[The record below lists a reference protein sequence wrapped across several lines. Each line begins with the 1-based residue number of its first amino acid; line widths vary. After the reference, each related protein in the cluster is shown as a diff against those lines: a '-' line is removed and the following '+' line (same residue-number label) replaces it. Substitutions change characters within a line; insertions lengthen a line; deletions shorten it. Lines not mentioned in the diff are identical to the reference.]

1 MELEEAFRRL
11 RRNLATARERAEGAQ
26 LMRCAARAITECAAG
41 SRSPECALTQV
52 PVDSRRN
59 PRDDDGRV
67 LRECR
72 HVSGGPWGRQGLQAR
87 AAQRGAPRRP
97 HHTLCAGLIALFIAR
112 TSRTQVAKLTTS
124 AGARRVSERELIR
137 LMRFIDVGEG
147 ETDDEVSRDEMH
159 QAMTRALE
167 HGDGGVDAE
176 LVDGSA
182 ATGEARM
189 AMIAHA
195 LVLRRLDEF
204 MKKKHWRVCDLFKH
218 VDIDDSGSISIE
230 ELRESL
236 RKWRFFHVDQDEL
249 ELYSKSHRRST
260 RASSP
265 PSRLRSEPEAGGGTV
280 RPTRITR
287 TSEVTHRGATP
298 RGDDL
303 AVMAH
308 LEQMVRAAPK
318 KNWRREKTQIPAPHL
333 SSCARPCSGD
343 RARSQD
349 QHARAACGLGRRGRG
364 SCSADAHI
372 ERRGRV
378 GRQRARH
385 RRR

>member
-1 MELEEAFRRL
+1 MDEFFAS
-11 RRNLATARERAEGAQ
+11 ADTS
-26 LMRCAARAITECAAG
+26 AAG
-41 SRSPECALTQV
+41 RGDGKVSKLEL
-52 PVDSRRN
+52 RN
-59 PRDDDGRV
+59 AVR
-67 LRECR
+67 
-72 HVSGGPWGRQGLQAR
+72 R
-87 AAQRGAPRRP
+87 AALI
-97 HHTLCAGLIALFIAR
+97 TLCALGSSHCS
-112 TSRTQVAKLTTS
+112 SRAQVAKLTTS

-265 PSRLRSEPEAGGGTV
+265 PSRLRSEPETGGGTV

-308 LEQMVRAAPK
+308 LEQMVRAAPEK
-318 KNWRREKTQIPAPHL
+318 KSHK
-333 SSCARPCSGD
+333 
-343 RARSQD
+343 SQP
-349 QHARAACGLGRRGRG
+349 LP
-364 SCSADAHI
+364 
-372 ERRGRV
+372 
-378 GRQRARH
+378 
-385 RRR
+385 